1 MDNKNKP
8 IAIVGIGCRFPGAS
22 SSPEKFWKM
31 LVNQT
36 DAIVDVPSDRWDM
49 KRFYDDNDDRPGK
62 MRAQQGGFLQEKIQ
76 EFDPLFFGISPREAE
91 SLDPQE
97 RLLLEVTYEAIEDA
111 GVKMEEIKC
120 SKTGVFVGGFTFDNY
135 ILQASIDNRKLINS
149 HTSTGVTMTMLS
161 NKISYAFDLK
171 GPSVTMDTACS
182 SSLVAT
188 HFACQSIWNNESKM
202 ALVGGVNIMIKPENS
217 ILMSKGK
224 FLSKHSRCK
233 AFDSDAGGYVRG
245 EGAGMVLLKSIEDAL
260 KDGDRI
266 YALIR
271 GTGVNQDGQTNG
283 ISVPSESSQK
293 ELIRKI
299 YAENNIDRKNIHY
312 VEAHGTGTPVGD
324 PIEFKVINDVLSDE
338 GTLPE
343 KCLIGSVKTNIGHL
357 EAGAGV
363 AGLIKVALCLH
374 NNAVPPNLHFNNPNP
389 KLNYENSILRVPNKV
404 ENLPERKESYAS
416 VNSFGYGGTN
426 AHAVLQQFNSNEV
439 KDEYTL
445 TKSDQIIFPVCAKSP
460 KALKELTKKYKDY
473 IQQGDNS
480 LVQIL
485 SNVIYRRSHHLERLT
500 FVASSKEDLLK
511 KMDAYEEEI
520 LLKGVSEG
528 IESSKN
534 PKIVFVYTGMGPQWW
549 KMGRKL
555 METESVFYEAVK
567 ECDKEF
573 VDITGWS
580 ILEELQKTEEESK
593 VKETYIAQP
602 TNFVIQVA
610 LTRLLEHYGIT
621 PSAIVGHSVGEVT
634 STYITGALTLRQ
646 ALLVSYH
653 RSRLQHLTSGKGTML
668 AVGLPE
674 SEMLEDIQSHDDI
687 SIAAINSSSSVT
699 LSGDESSLEK
709 LAKKYES
716 SGVFNRML
724 DVTVPYHSPVMK
736 EIEKELMEALVS
748 IKGTATH
755 IDLYSTVTADKI
767 PGEEID
773 NYYWWRNVREPV
785 YFAKTMEALKRDG
798 YKIFIEVGPHPVLK
812 NSMTECVQNN
822 KNFHFL
828 QTLNIKESEPLNFFT
843 NLSSLFTLGCELKW
857 ERWVEKLPFLDLP
870 SYAWQKERYWI
881 ESQKSIE
888 DRLGREGSVFLNYL
902 VNAPQ
907 LVYKVELN
915 KYFFPFL
922 NDHVVHGKVVFPGA
936 GYIAAGIA
944 FYQYEISQEVPF
956 RLENIKFKQLLIIDN
971 LKVEHLYT
979 SFNPENNQFNISSKD
994 EAENSSWFPRAT
1006 GKFVV
1011 GKYTSVSNSIDIKG
1025 IRKRLHES
1033 LSGEE
1038 VYEKLSKSKLE
1049 YGLYF
1054 RTIKSV
1060 NIGKTELIA
1069 EIKGHENLNDLTNE
1083 YFIHPTLLDACFQS
1097 MIVFDDSEFVPVSIG
1112 KMHCNFAPG
1121 NEFFCYSRLTGST
1134 GNSATADLII
1144 CDKEGNVAIE
1154 IEDFKC
1160 QELVSITSQSEDY
1173 LNDFFFEVEWKEE
1186 QNFPAISEFDAYPLT
1201 YIFVDKYE
1209 DCMPIIEQIK
1219 SRTIIVESGV
1229 DYKELDN
1236 DRYQANF
1243 QDWDSVNNIWKNDN
1257 QKEVM
1262 LISLLGLNSNQEASL
1277 MSKKCI
1283 THTNALSN
1291 IVRLFSDKTTK
1302 NVILNL
1308 ITKGSQVVNSED
1320 QILSPE
1326 LSTIHGLGRLIGNE
1340 LPEFQVGLIDFD
1352 GDIEPITFSS
1362 WTLALQK
1369 IYTSKSFAE
1378 VAIRNGRL
1386 YKKTMVAS
1394 EENEGNKTVE
1404 EVLFKDQPLKLA
1416 VGQYTNLDELN
1427 FENTERIAPKE
1438 EEIEILIENTSINFK
1453 DYLKVSG
1460 KISSEALEDTYCEE
1474 KVGLDCCGIVTRIGQ
1489 GVTKFKV
1496 GDKVVAF
1503 AAGTFQTYTTTS
1515 IYLVAKCPD
1524 QLKAGESNILTTYS
1538 TVIYGL
1544 EEKAN
1549 LKKGQKV
1556 LIHNATG
1563 GVGLAA
1569 VNYAQMI
1576 GAEIFATAGTEE
1588 KRAFLTNMGIEHVYS
1603 SRNLDFSKKISE
1615 VTNKKGVDVV
1625 LSALPGEMLYQS
1637 LALIAPYGTYLE
1649 IGKKDIIDN
1658 APLPMMFF
1666 NKNLAYISIDLDR
1679 MLLERKDKIEEILN
1693 KVCDYVRSE
1702 QLTSL
1707 PIKIFKPKNI
1717 TEAFKLVDQSKHIG
1731 KVIIDF
1737 KDQYVEVEAQNDKV
1751 VKEDKTYLI
1760 TGGTRGLGLEIA
1772 KWLVDKGAKHLAL
1785 VSRSGLGNDQVKEDV
1800 NKMKLE
1806 GVNIQ
1811 VYAVDISEKSQ
1822 VGDLFTTIASSQQ
1835 PIGGIFHC
1843 AMVLDDGFLMDMNE
1857 ERFRKVLQPKVDGT
1871 MFIDEYSRSLS
1882 LDHFVLF
1889 SSISS
1894 LIGNMGQANYV
1905 AANAFLDTFAYVRKN
1920 QELPVTTINLGVL
1933 SESGVVARSENLE
1946 QILEGAGIRSFTN
1959 KQVLLG
1965 LEKILQK
1972 QQSQIGFFD
1981 LNWKTVATNFG
1992 GSGTILFQDLI
2003 QLNASSNE
2011 RLSDQ
2016 QIIHLETIKTLD
2028 SNAQHEYM
2036 VNFLTA
2042 ELVKILKMTADQIRP
2057 DKGIN
2062 FLGIDSILSVE
2073 LIRRINEGLAIEIAP
2088 MEFLAGP
2095 SINQL
2100 STIIVD
2106 KIVQSLEPELV

>member
-36 DAIVDVPSDRWDM
+36 DAIIDVPSDRWDM
-49 KRFYDDNDDRPGK
+49 KRFYDDNDQRPGK
-62 MRAQQGGFLQEKIQ
+62 MRAQQGGFLEEKIQ

-97 RLLLEVTYEAIEDA
+97 RLLLEVTYEAMEDA
-111 GVKMEEIKC
+111 GFKMENMKG

-135 ILQASIDNRKLINS
+135 ILQASTDNRKLINS

-161 NKISYAFDLK
+161 NKLSYAFDLK

-202 ALVGGVNIMIKPENS
+202 ALVGGVNMMIKPENS

-245 EGAGMVLLKSIEDAL
+245 EGAGIVILKPLEDAL
-260 KDGDRI
+260 KDNDRI

-299 YAENNIDRKNIHY
+299 YADNNIDRKNIHY

-324 PIEFKVINDVLSDE
+324 PIEFKVINDVLLDE
-338 GTLPE
+338 GTLLE

-363 AGLIKVALCLH
+363 AGLIKAALCLH

-389 KLNYENSILRVPNKV
+389 KLNYEDSTLRVPSKV
-404 ENLPERKESYAS
+404 EKLPEGKESYVS

-439 KDEYTL
+439 KENYTL
-445 TKSDQIIFPVCAKSP
+445 TKNDQIIFPICAKSP
-460 KALKELTKKYKDY
+460 KALKQLTKKYKDY
-473 IQQGDNS
+473 IQQGDNN
-480 LVQIL
+480 LAHIL
-485 SNVIYRRSHHLERLT
+485 SNVVYRRSHHSERLT

-520 LLKGVSEG
+520 VLKGVSEG
-528 IESSKN
+528 VMSAEN

-549 KMGRKL
+549 KMGSEL
-555 METESVFYEAVK
+555 METESVFYNTVK

-580 ILEELQKTEEESK
+580 ILEELQKTEDESRI
-593 VKETYIAQP
+593 KETYIAQP
-602 TNFVIQVA
+602 ANFVIQVA
-610 LTRLLEHYGIT
+610 LTRLLEHYGIN
-621 PSAIVGHSVGEVT
+621 PSAVVGHSVGEVT
-634 STYITGALTLRQ
+634 STYISGALTLRQ

-653 RSRLQHLTSGKGTML
+653 RSRLQHLTSGKGVML

-674 SEMLEDIQSHDDI
+674 LEILEDIKGHDDI
-687 SIAAINSSSSVT
+687 SVAAINSPSSVT

-709 LAKKYES
+709 LAKKYEA
-716 SGVFNRML
+716 SGVFNRL
-724 DVTVPYHSPVMK
+724 LAVTVPYHSPVMK
-736 EIEKELMEALVS
+736 EIEKELMEALDSLQGAV
-748 IKGTATH
+748 TH

-767 PGEEID
+767 SGKEID

-785 YFAKTMEALKRDG
+785 YFSKTMEALKRDD

-822 KNFHFL
+822 KNFQFL
-828 QTLNIKESEPLNFFT
+828 QTLNMKEPEPLNFFT

-857 ERWVEKLPFLDLP
+857 ERWVKKLPFLNLP
-870 SYAWQKERYWI
+870 SYAWQKEHYWI
-881 ESQKSIE
+881 ESQKSKE
-888 DRLGREGSVFLNYL
+888 DRLGRKGSVFLNYL

-907 LVYKVELN
+907 LTYKVELN

-922 NDHVVHGKVVFPGA
+922 NDHIVHGKVVFPGA

-944 FYQYEISQEVPF
+944 FYQYEISQELPF
-956 RLENIKFKQLLIIDN
+956 RLENIKFKQLLIIDSI
-971 LKVEHLYT
+971 KIEHLYT
-979 SFNPENNQFNISSKD
+979 SFNPENNQFSISSKD
-994 EAENSSWFPRAT
+994 EAENSSWSPRAT
-1006 GKFVV
+1006 GKFVI
-1011 GKYTSVSNSIDIKG
+1011 GKYTSVSNSIDIKD
-1025 IRKRLHES
+1025 IRKRLNRS
-1033 LSGEE
+1033 LSEE
-1038 VYEKLSKSKLE
+1038 KVYEKLSKSKLE
-1049 YGLYF
+1049 YGPYF

-1060 NIGKTELIA
+1060 DIGETELIA
-1069 EIKGHENLNDLTNE
+1069 EIKGHENLNDLTGE

-1112 KMHCNFAPG
+1112 KMHCNFNPG
-1121 NEFFCYSRLTGST
+1121 NEFLCYSRLTGST
-1134 GNSATADLII
+1134 HNSATADLII

-1160 QELVSITSQSEDY
+1160 QELVSSTSQSEDY
-1173 LNDFFFEVEWKEE
+1173 LNDCFFEVQWKEE
-1186 QNFPAISEFDAYPLT
+1186 QNLPTISELDTYPLV
-1201 YIFVDKYE
+1201 YIFVEKYE
-1209 DCMPIIEQIK
+1209 DCMPIVEQIK
-1219 SRTIIVESGV
+1219 GRIIIVESGV
-1229 DYKELDN
+1229 NYKELDS
-1236 DRYQANF
+1236 DHYQANF
-1243 QDWDSVNNIWKNDN
+1243 QDWDSVNKLWKSDN
-1257 QKEVM
+1257 EKEVM
-1262 LISLLGLNSNQEASL
+1262 LISLLGINTNQEASL
-1277 MSKKCI
+1277 MSEKCI
-1283 THTNALSN
+1283 THSNALSN
-1291 IVRLFSDKTTK
+1291 IVRLFSDKTIK
-1302 NVILNL
+1302 SVILNL
-1308 ITKGSQVVNSED
+1308 MTKGSQVVHSDD

-1326 LSTIHGLGRLIGNE
+1326 LATIHGLGRLIGNE
-1340 LPEFQVGLIDFD
+1340 LPEFQVRLIDFD
-1352 GDIEPITFSS
+1352 GDIEPITFND

-1394 EENEGNKTVE
+1394 EENQENKTVE
-1404 EVLFKDQPLKLA
+1404 EVVFKDQPLKLA
-1416 VGQYTNLDELN
+1416 VGQYTNLDELH

-1460 KISSEALEDTYCEE
+1460 KISSEALEGTYCEE

-1489 GVTKFKV
+1489 GVSKFKV

-1503 AAGTFQTYTTTS
+1503 AAGTFQTYATTS
-1515 IYLVAKCPD
+1515 IYLAAKCPD
-1524 QLKAGESNILTTYS
+1524 QLKEAESNILTTYA
-1538 TVIYGL
+1538 TVVYGL

-1588 KRAFLTNMGIEHVYS
+1588 KRAFLTSMGIEHVYS

-1615 VTNKKGVDVV
+1615 VTNKRGVDVV
-1625 LSALPGEMLYQS
+1625 LSSLPGEMLYQS
-1637 LALIAPYGTYLE
+1637 LSLIAPYGTYLE

-1666 NKNLAYISIDLDR
+1666 NRNLAYISIDLDR
-1679 MLLERKDKIEEILN
+1679 MLRERKDKIEEVLN
-1693 KVCDYVRSE
+1693 KVCDYVRLE
-1702 QLTSL
+1702 KLTSL
-1707 PIKIFKPKNI
+1707 PIKIFKPKEI
-1717 TEAFKLVDQSKHIG
+1717 VEAFKLVDESKHIG

-1737 KDQYVEVEAQNDKV
+1737 KDQYVDVEVQSKKV

-1800 NKMKLE
+1800 NKMKLG
-1806 GVNIQ
+1806 GVDVQ

-1822 VGDLFTTIASSQQ
+1822 VKDLFTTIASTQQ

-1857 ERFRKVLQPKVDGT
+1857 ERFRKVLQPKVDGA
-1871 MFIDEYSRSLS
+1871 MFIHEYSRSLS
-1882 LDHFVLF
+1882 LDYFILF

-1894 LIGNMGQANYV
+1894 LIGNIGQANYV
-1905 AANAFLDTFAYVRKN
+1905 AANAFLDTFAHFRKN
-1920 QELPVTTINLGVL
+1920 QGLPATTINLGVL
-1933 SESGVVARSENLE
+1933 GESGVVARSENLE
-1946 QILEGAGIRSFTN
+1946 QILEGAGILSFTN

-1965 LEKILQK
+1965 LGRILKK

-1981 LNWKTVATNFG
+1981 LNWKNVAKNFG
-1992 GSGTILFQDLI
+1992 GSGTNLFHEL
-2003 QLNASSNE
+2003 
-2011 RLSDQ
+2011 
-2016 QIIHLETIKTLD
+2016 IKTKANSKEKLSEKQIRNLEELKAFD
-2028 SNAQHEYM
+2028 ANDQHEYM
-2036 VNFLTA
+2036 VNLLIE
-2042 ELVKILKMTADQIRP
+2042 ELVKILKMTKDQIRP

-2073 LIRRINEGLAIEIAP
+2073 LIRRINENLAIEIAP
-2088 MEFLAGP
+2088 MEFLTGP

-2100 STIIVD
+2100 STTILD
-2106 KIVQSLEPELV
+2106 KLNQSSESELV